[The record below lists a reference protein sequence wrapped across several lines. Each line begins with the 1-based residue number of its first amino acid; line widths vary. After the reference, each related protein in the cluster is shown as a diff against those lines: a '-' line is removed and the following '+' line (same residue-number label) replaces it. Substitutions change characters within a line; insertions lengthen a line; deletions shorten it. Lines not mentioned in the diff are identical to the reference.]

1 MSSSAILALAGA
13 AAAYKAS
20 KSSGSDGSSTSS
32 TSSGSGGSSSSDGS
46 AAAAAD
52 DLPDPVVGDQYDNP
66 ATLGISG
73 DTWEEL
79 DADNSGSVDLEE
91 ARDGV
96 DRGLI

>member
-32 TSSGSGGSSSSDGS
+32 GSSGSSTSSGS

-52 DLPDPVVGDQYDNP
+52 NLPDPVVGDEYDNP

-73 DTWEEL
+73 DAWEEL

-91 ARDGV
+91 AREGV
-96 DRGLI
+96 ERGLI